1 LQDAVMNILADL
13 FTSGRIID
21 GIVVLMVL
29 ETAALLVLRGVT
41 GRGVSA
47 RALLPF
53 MAAGIC
59 LMMSLRSALVDG
71 NWTVIAGFLMLAFVF
86 HILDIALRWTRG

>member
-1 LQDAVMNILADL
+1 MDALADL
-13 FTSGRIID
+13 FASGRIID
-21 GIVVLMVL
+21 AIIVLMVL
-29 ETAALLVLRGVT
+29 ETAALLAFRGVT
-41 GRGVSA
+41 GKGVST

-59 LMMSLRSALVDG
+59 LMLALRAALVDG
-71 NWTVIAGFLMLAFVF
+71 SWMVIASLLMLAFVF

>member
-1 LQDAVMNILADL
+1 MDALADL
-13 FTSGRIID
+13 FASGRIID
-21 GIVVLMVL
+21 AIIVLMVL
-29 ETAALLVLRGVT
+29 ETAALLAFRGVT
-41 GRGVSA
+41 GKGVSA

-59 LMMSLRSALVDG
+59 LMLALRAALVDG
-71 NWTVIAGFLMLAFVF
+71 NWMVIASLLMLAFVF